1 MINYAT
7 SNFRELTNQ
16 YRLNGTLAKYY
27 LVDQSNQDFL
37 WFSFTA
43 LTPIYLFISC
53 KPNVHCSLSPLIMI
67 IATIACMASK
77 ATTRSVDGRGLE
89 NRQKSRSVR
98 TMHKGQED
106 TTMDSVRVVKVASY
120 KVAQL
125 CKNFWWKSPDK
136 QWRNKQTKQ
145 QTNTN
150 GLSVFVYVFK
160 A

>member
-7 SNFRELTNQ
+7 SHFRELTNQ

-53 KPNVHCSLSPLIMI
+53 KPNVHCSLSPLIVI

-98 TMHKGQED
+98 TMHKGQEH
-106 TTMDSVRVVKVASY
+106 TTMDSVRDSG
-120 KVAQL
+120 QGSL
-125 CKNFWWKSPDK
+125 LQSCKNFWWKSPDK

-145 QTNTN
+145 QTSTN
-150 GLSVFVYVFK
+150 GLSFFVNVFK

>member
-7 SNFRELTNQ
+7 SHFRELTNQ

-27 LVDQSNQDFL
+27 FVDQSNQDFL

-53 KPNVHCSLSPLIMI
+53 KPNVHCSLSPLIVI

-106 TTMDSVRVVKVASY
+106 TTMDSVRDSGQGSLLQSCSTLQELLMEKPWQTMEKKTNKTTNKY
-120 KVAQL
+120 QWTQCFCL
-125 CKNFWWKSPDK
+125 CF
-136 QWRNKQTKQ
+136 
-145 QTNTN
+145 
-150 GLSVFVYVFK
+150 
-160 A
+160 